1 MEKPMKRPLWPTLLL
16 AVVVGTVAFGLT
28 FGYTVLDPTR
38 DNWILQVYN
47 DDLVQH
53 YAGWYAFQKSP
64 WHFPLGLADKMAYG
78 TYITY
83 TDSIPLVAILV
94 KLVLQLAGYTG
105 PFQYFGLY
113 TLLCY
118 LLQAFAAGLLAR
130 RKTDALPLQG
140 VVMVLFCFTPVLMD
154 RALRHTALG
163 SQWLIL
169 LALYA
174 LLRCRDGGYRRYPWL
189 FYLLGVLAITIH
201 PYFIPM
207 TMIFALITVVEAIL
221 HHRRLG
227 AALRYLALF
236 AGNLITCA
244 LAGWSIGALNNSF
257 KIVRSGYGSYSMNLN
272 GPFNPTSAAGYTW
285 SAFLPHLPVPGQND
299 DGFTYLGVGVLLL
312 VVGCLGA
319 LVVRRQLGAFLRV
332 NWFYLVAMA
341 GMTLFAVSNVVTL
354 NDRVI
359 LTVPLPENVLYLCG
373 IFRASSRMFYPVIY
387 TMMVWSVG
395 MLCGQF
401 EGWRRQSGWRS
412 RPALIP
418 AVLLTAAVALQLY
431 DLHGAIGGLHA
442 HMAQRLAGSSLAD
455 NTALQQ
461 KLADYDILAWDPDHE
476 AGELRVL
483 VLCALKSDMTSLY
496 SVANTGIYPYVQ
508 ANEENT
514 AKWTAL
520 QQGQTSPDTVYATT
534 DAATAQQ
541 LADLNPTAELLQF
554 ENFYLL
560 FP

>member
-64 WHFPLGLADKMAYG
+64 WHFPLGLADRMAYG

-312 VVGCLGA
+312 VVGCLAA

-387 TMMVWSVG
+387 TMMVWSAG

-412 RPALIP
+412 RPALVP

-541 LADLNPTAELLQF
+541 LANLNPTAELLQF

>member
-1 MEKPMKRPLWPTLLL
+1 M
-16 AVVVGTVAFGLT
+16 
-28 FGYTVLDPTR
+28 
-38 DNWILQVYN
+38 
-47 DDLVQH
+47 QH

-64 WHFPLGLADKMAYG
+64 WHFPLGLADRMAYG

-140 VVMVLFCFTPVLMD
+140 VAMVLFCFTPVLMD

-221 HHRRLG
+221 HHRCLG

-312 VVGCLGA
+312 VVGCLAA
-319 LVVRRQLGAFLRV
+319 LVVRRQLGAFLRR

-387 TMMVWSVG
+387 TMMVWSAG

-401 EGWRRQSGWRS
+401 EGRRRQIGWRS
-412 RPALIP
+412 RPALVP
-418 AVLLTAAVALQLY
+418 AVLLTAAVAVQLY

-455 NTALQQ
+455 NTVLQQ

-534 DAATAQQ
+534 DAATARQI
-541 LADLNPTAELLQF
+541 ADLNPTAELLQF